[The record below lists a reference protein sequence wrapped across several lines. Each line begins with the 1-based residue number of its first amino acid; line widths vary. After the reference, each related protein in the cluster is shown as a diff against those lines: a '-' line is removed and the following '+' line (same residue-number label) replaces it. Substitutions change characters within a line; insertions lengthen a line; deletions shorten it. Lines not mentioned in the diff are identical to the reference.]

1 MANFLMSKK
10 FSKKYFWKYLNLLE
24 LLLSQNGRVTDAVVI
39 LSNDGDKVIQKAST
53 RVQSNLKIGLSIS
66 EALAETFIIPNEK
79 IISIFKAGEESAALE
94 KALHALTQDHKKT
107 EERNRRLIDLLI
119 YPSIVFLFSVLA
131 IKIPNQK
138 KLFMHLVVLFGV
150 AIFLG
155 GLDVLRSLDN
165 LFDNYWADLSKLM
178 LLVTG
183 FCFTVI
189 NVKSFIFIRKNK
201 N

>member
-1 MANFLMSKK
+1 MNEEFKWCGLTVERLSVYYGVFLISWG
-10 FSKKYFWKYLNLLE
+10 F
-24 LLLSQNGRVTDAVVI
+24 VI
-39 LSNDGDKVIQKAST
+39 SFISGSDSFTSYIPSVL
-53 RVQSNLKIGLSIS
+53 GL
-66 EALAETFIIPNEK
+66 
-79 IISIFKAGEESAALE
+79 
-94 KALHALTQDHKKT
+94 
-107 EERNRRLIDLLI
+107 
-119 YPSIVFLFSVLA
+119 IVFLFSVLA
-131 IKIPNQK
+131 IKIPNQQ

-150 AIFLG
+150 IIFLG

>member
-1 MANFLMSKK
+1 MNEEFKWCGLTVEKLSVYYGVFLISWG
-10 FSKKYFWKYLNLLE
+10 F
-24 LLLSQNGRVTDAVVI
+24 VI
-39 LSNDGDKVIQKAST
+39 SFISGSDSFTSYIPSVL
-53 RVQSNLKIGLSIS
+53 GL
-66 EALAETFIIPNEK
+66 
-79 IISIFKAGEESAALE
+79 
-94 KALHALTQDHKKT
+94 
-107 EERNRRLIDLLI
+107 
-119 YPSIVFLFSVLA
+119 IVFLFSVLA
-131 IKIPNQK
+131 IKIPNKK
-138 KLFMHLVVLFGV
+138 KLFMHIVVLFGV
-150 AIFLG
+150 VIFLG